1 MQRKLFLFTSII
13 IGLTFFVPLVMR
25 SSSFIFPFIVPKI
38 VVFRSLALLLAGAY
52 TVLLA
57 TNWEKFRMRFTPI
70 TGAILLFFAS
80 FTIST
85 FVGVDWY
92 HSLWDNHE
100 RMLGLF
106 TILHYVL
113 YYLVVTSV
121 VQEWKDWRWLLR
133 TFLLAGSIVMV
144 IGVLQRFKPDLL
156 LNQSGSR
163 VASTLGNPIYV
174 GGYGLFLAFLGW
186 LTFMKEQLR
195 GWKIFAGAAGLL
207 GFLGIFLSGT
217 RGSMLGLLSGMFVL
231 GAVYLFMMRGHRE
244 MRRML
249 VGLMGGFIVLL
260 GVLFAF
266 RQTPFVSQIPAL
278 GGLLNSFSG
287 AAGGTASTRFMA
299 WGIAVEAWQ
308 ERPVFGWGP
317 NNYYYAFNKYYR
329 PEFLEHGWG
338 ETWFDNAHNI
348 IMNTLAV
355 QGAFGLLTYLAMFG
369 TVVFMLYRGYRRG
382 LDHHIVAVGVA
393 FLAAHLAQNV
403 FVFENPTS
411 YLYFF
416 FFLAFLNSQ
425 VEYQAVTV
433 PVNTAKR
440 EAFPFAL
447 SAVVTLVILLLV
459 YSTNWN
465 AARANQ
471 SSLLS
476 LRGLYTQQDPI
487 GQYQKTVAIPSPHI
501 DDIRTDFSRTI
512 TQVVDFYVRDGK
524 SDMAKQ
530 LLDLARSELQK
541 NLGLHPNDIRTHLL
555 VAQVDEMGAS
565 YFQNP
570 EYLFDAERILTEALQ
585 HSPKRQQI
593 QYVLAAIKLN
603 LLKFDEAIALMK
615 QSIENDPKVADGWWR
630 LAVFYDRMGKRDE
643 AQAVVLE
650 ARGLGIKFDE
660 QGQSMVNG
668 ILPIGATPTPA
679 NHQIITL

>member
-287 AAGGTASTRFMA
+287 AAGGTASAFYGV
-299 WGIAVEAWQ
+299 GIAVEAWQ

-425 VEYQAVTV
+425 V
-433 PVNTAKR
+433 
-440 EAFPFAL
+440 
-447 SAVVTLVILLLV
+447 
-459 YSTNWN
+459 
-465 AARANQ
+465 
-471 SSLLS
+471 
-476 LRGLYTQQDPI
+476 
-487 GQYQKTVAIPSPHI
+487 
-501 DDIRTDFSRTI
+501 
-512 TQVVDFYVRDGK
+512 
-524 SDMAKQ
+524 
-530 LLDLARSELQK
+530 
-541 NLGLHPNDIRTHLL
+541 
-555 VAQVDEMGAS
+555 
-565 YFQNP
+565 
-570 EYLFDAERILTEALQ
+570 
-585 HSPKRQQI
+585 
-593 QYVLAAIKLN
+593 
-603 LLKFDEAIALMK
+603 
-615 QSIENDPKVADGWWR
+615 
-630 LAVFYDRMGKRDE
+630 
-643 AQAVVLE
+643 
-650 ARGLGIKFDE
+650 GIKR
-660 QGQSMVNG
+660 
-668 ILPIGATPTPA
+668 
-679 NHQIITL
+679 